1 MIEVREWAMIHTYY
15 QEGMPI
21 SRIAKEVGVDRKT
34 VYRALSQ
41 ESYQVKERKTKSSIL
56 DPYKPYIEERLSKYN
71 LTATRLFRE
80 IKAQGYSGS
89 YDTVKKFV
97 ASIRGEQPGPACVRF
112 ETEPGEQAQV
122 DWSPAGQVEWGGK
135 KIKLWCFSMVLGYSR
150 AMYIEFTT
158 SQDLITFIRCHINAF
173 KYFGGVPWTILYD
186 NPKVVVLSREGQA
199 IQWNPKFLE
208 FSRTYGFT
216 PILCTPRRPQTKGK
230 VERPYR
236 YIKQDFLLGTEAND
250 VVDLNQKARIWLDEV
265 ANCRVHRTTGEIPFK
280 RLREEK
286 LRPLPPGEYT
296 INLEEVRKVS
306 KDFVISYEGNYYSVP
321 FVLAGKEV
329 TVRDTGQ
336 ELLIFYRGEEVARHA
351 KVQGKGQI
359 IRDPRHEVGIPRPSY
374 PSRIAEVRESFLE
387 HFPEAEGFLAGVV
400 QAKAGN
406 ARYHLVEVLKLLE
419 DYPKEVVRQVIARA
433 TEYKAF
439 DARTVRKT
447 CAQYFKEPAQEVP
460 APPPAPTV
468 KTKIEIGQVA
478 VRPLEEYALVAG
490 GEN

>member
-1 MIEVREWAMIHTYY
+1 MIHSYY

-21 SRIAKEVGVDRKT
+21 SRIAQEVGVDRKT

-80 IKAQGYSGS
+80 IKAQGSSGS

-265 ANCRVHRTTGEIPFK
+265 ANCRVHRTTGEVPFK
-280 RLREEK
+280 RLKEEK

-296 INLEEVRKVS
+296 ITLEEVRKVS
-306 KDFVISYEGNYYSVP
+306 KDFVMSYEGNYYSVP

-359 IRDPRHEVGIPRPSY
+359 IRDPRHEVGLPRPSY

-419 DYPKEVVRQVIARA
+419 DYPKEVVREAIARA

-447 CAQYFKEPAQEVP
+447 CAQYFKEPAQEFP